1 MVLDNLDTQESRVV
15 KDNLMST
22 MTIDCGPE
30 LAVALGRRE
39 SELDKELRMA
49 SALKLFELGR
59 ISSGLAARLAGIS
72 RVEFLLTCGQYG
84 VPVFQQTE
92 TELNNDMMAVLG
104 VAL

>member
-1 MVLDNLDTQESRVV
+1 MT
-15 KDNLMST
+15 T

-84 VPVFQQTE
+84 VSVFQQTE
-92 TELNNDMMAVLG
+92 AELQADLDAALG
-104 VAL
+104 AAR

>member
-1 MVLDNLDTQESRVV
+1 
-15 KDNLMST
+15 

-59 ISSGLAARLAGIS
+59 LSSGLAARLAGVS
-72 RVEFLLTCGQYG
+72 RVEFLLACGQYG
-84 VPVFQQTE
+84 VSAFQQTE
-92 TELNNDMMAVLG
+92 AELQRDADAALG
-104 VAL
+104 AAR

>member
-1 MVLDNLDTQESRVV
+1 
-15 KDNLMST
+15 

-39 SELDKELRMA
+39 SDLDMELRMA

-84 VPVFQQTE
+84 VSVFQQTE
-92 TELNNDMMAVLG
+92 TELQDDVDAALG
-104 VAL
+104 VAR

>member
-1 MVLDNLDTQESRVV
+1 
-15 KDNLMST
+15 MST

-84 VPVFQQTE
+84 VTVFQQTE